1 MEEYKAYCDAVCA
14 QLRRAT
20 AREKY
25 QLRRELSAHLEDHA
39 CALMERDVPEKEAAR
54 KAVAAMGDPAEV
66 GKALNQQ
73 LSRAWLF
80 AGRAA
85 LALLLCAVLALALP
99 LLRTGQQVFWNLCA
113 RCGVEKYLDDADNL
127 FTHFTLEKEENVHY
141 TAQAGGY
148 VVQINRLG
156 LGRYESTDHA
166 DGGGEYGVYLV
177 SSSYPQNPL
186 LPPAEYLGLDFTV
199 NGATGSGGGTFDA
212 GASYRYRI
220 YPVEYG
226 APELVIAG
234 AVGEESFTLTIPLD
248 WEGVP

>member
-1 MEEYKAYCDAVCA
+1 MEEYKAYCNAVCA
-14 QLRRAT
+14 QMRRAT

-25 QLRRELSAHLEDHA
+25 ELRRELSAHLEDHA
-39 CALMERDVPEKEAAR
+39 CALMERDVPEGEAAAR
-54 KAVAAMGDPAEV
+54 AVAAMGDPAEV
-66 GKALNQQ
+66 GKALNAQ

-80 AGRAA
+80 VGRSA
-85 LALLLCAVLALALP
+85 LALLLCALLAVALP
-99 LLRTGQQVFWNLCA
+99 LLQTGQQVFWNLCA
-113 RCGVEKYLDDADNL
+113 RWGVEKYLDDADNL

-141 TAQAGGY
+141 TARAGGY

-156 LGRYESTDHA
+156 LGYYEYPYHA
-166 DGGGEYGVYLV
+166 GGGEGYGVYLV

-199 NGATGSGGGTFDA
+199 NGASGSGGGTFDA
-212 GASYRYRI
+212 GASYRHRV

-226 APELVIAG
+226 AAELAIAG
-234 AVGEESFTLTIPLD
+234 AVGEESFTLPIPLD

>member
-39 CALMERDVPEKEAAR
+39 CALMERDVPQEEAAAR
-54 KAVAAMGDPAEV
+54 AVAAMGDPAEV
-66 GKALNQQ
+66 GKALNAQ
-73 LSRAWLF
+73 LSRAWLLV
-80 AGRAA
+80 GRGA

-99 LLRTGQQVFWNLCA
+99 LLQTGQQVFWNLCA
-113 RCGVEKYLDDADNL
+113 RWGVEKYLDDADKM
-127 FTHFTLEKEENVHY
+127 FTYFTLEREEAVHY
-141 TAQAGGY
+141 TARAGGY

-156 LGRYESTDHA
+156 LGYYEYPYHL
-166 DGGGEYGVYLV
+166 GGGEGYGVYLV

-186 LPPAEYLGLDFTV
+186 LPPAQYLGLDFTV

-248 WEGVP
+248 WEGVS